1 MQGNQ
6 SSKTEKPK
14 SGYKDTVQHQ
24 KRHSKH
30 IERQEHKFK
39 KASLLDNRG
48 MNLNLRER
56 CTVPAPSDLYYLV
69 LRY

>member
-14 SGYKDTVQHQ
+14 SGLQGYSATP

-30 IERQEHKFK
+30 IERQAHRFK

-48 MNLNLRER
+48 MNLYLRER